1 MLHWSLSPALTKD
14 WCDLSTNGSIRSW
27 ECNSAAPSPFHG
39 GQMASIREIQPNGTS
54 PTMIKIDLAHTYAI
68 AGFGKDDLASTL
80 VFVAC
85 RIGHWG
91 EAPFPEQLTR
101 AYASFDHW
109 CSANKKCTTIRSFDY
124 TELKI
129 TSFLG
134 PYNLYFNHVLG
145 IRSQPTFQSQTPVKV
160 TLPV

>member
-1 MLHWSLSPALTKD
+1 
-14 WCDLSTNGSIRSW
+14 
-27 ECNSAAPSPFHG
+27 
-39 GQMASIREIQPNGTS
+39 
-54 PTMIKIDLAHTYAI
+54 MIKIDLAHTYAI

-91 EAPFPEQLTR
+91 AAPYPAPYPEQLAR

-109 CSANKKCTTIRSFDY
+109 CSTNKKYTTIRSFDY

-134 PYNLYFNHVLG
+134 PYKLYF
-145 IRSQPTFQSQTPVKV
+145 
-160 TLPV
+160 